1 MLLAG
6 SASTAGAKISAMARS
21 AARTPIVALFGALGL
36 ATVHQLQS
44 IAFTSPTR
52 SRVTA
57 GSRSQSLVIRA
68 ASKAEI
74 AEAEKHARL
83 VSWAARKAAEEGMPQ
98 ATMMQAKADKAI
110 QALEALK
117 QEESG
122 TAPAPIPAAP
132 AAAAT
137 IPSPVASSTPV
148 TAEEITELEK
158 RVRLLRWAATKAAEE
173 GMPQAPAAQVRA
185 DQAAQ
190 QLVQLKAQQEAQ
202 QGSRPG

>member
-21 AARTPIVALFGALGL
+21 AARTPILAILSTLGL
-36 ATVHQLQS
+36 VFLHQFQS
-44 IAFTSPTR
+44 ITFVSPTR
-52 SRVTA
+52 TCATA
-57 GSRSQSLVIRA
+57 GSRSQSPVIRA
-68 ASKAEI
+68 ATKAEI

-137 IPSPVASSTPV
+137 IPSPVASPTPV
-148 TAEEITELEK
+148 AAEEIAELEK
-158 RVRLLRWAATKAAEE
+158 RVRLLRWAAAKAAE
-173 GMPQAPAAQVRA
+173 G
-185 DQAAQ
+185 
-190 QLVQLKAQQEAQ
+190 
-202 QGSRPG
+202 